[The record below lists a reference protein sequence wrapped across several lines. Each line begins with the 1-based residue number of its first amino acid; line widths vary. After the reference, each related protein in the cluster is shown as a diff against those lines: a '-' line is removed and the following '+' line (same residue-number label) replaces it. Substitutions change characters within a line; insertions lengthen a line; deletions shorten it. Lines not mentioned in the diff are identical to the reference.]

1 MDNTLEKTNDVFVL
15 QITDNRETEE
25 IHSFRSCYDSLETA
39 KVQMYIDIIRVIMDE
54 GTTPFKDIQ
63 WHRDVLVYEA
73 GKVKWEIVR
82 ASMYTTKHCF
92 TAKAVS

>member
-25 IHSFRSCYDSLETA
+25 IHTFRSCYDSLDTA
-39 KVQMYIDIIRVIMDE
+39 KVQMYLDIIRVIMDE

-63 WHRDVLVYEA
+63 WHRNDLAYEVD
-73 GKVKWEIVR
+73 KVRWEISR
-82 ASMYTTKHCF
+82 APMYTTTHNF